1 MKVALFSYS
10 ESSNSENEPE
20 EREESS
26 TESGAESPDSG
37 TEDDDL
43 MERLKEDARVFGWE
57 FDEAKGVLRN
67 STALSRSG

>member
-1 MKVALFSYS
+1 MALFSYS
-10 ESSNSENEPE
+10 EPSDTENDPE

-26 TESGAESPDSG
+26 TESIAESPDSG
-37 TEDDDL
+37 TEDEEL
-43 MERLKEDARVFGWE
+43 MERLKEDAWVFGWE